1 MPVPY
6 WAGHYI
12 GLPFA
17 EHGRDVQGLDCWGLV
32 RLVLSEQFG
41 IAVPSY
47 AREYRSTRAQD
58 ELGALIKRETQAWE
72 KIESGNESLG
82 DVVVL
87 RLRGQPMHV
96 GMVLGDQTMLHIE
109 QFINSAIERY
119 SSRRWSGRVE
129 GFYRHKGMR
138 NGMRVQSENA

>member
-17 EHGRDVQGLDCWGLV
+17 EHGRDAQGVDCWGLV

-47 AREYRSTRAQD
+47 AREYANTRAQD
-58 ELGALIKRETQAWE
+58 ELGRLVRCEAKSWQAIEPGQE
-72 KIESGNESLG
+72 KLG

-87 RLRGQPMHV
+87 RLRGQPAHV

-119 SSRRWSGRVE
+119 VSRRWAGRVE
-129 GFYRHKGMR
+129 GFYRHKGMIY
-138 NGMRVQSENA
+138 GTEIHAGG